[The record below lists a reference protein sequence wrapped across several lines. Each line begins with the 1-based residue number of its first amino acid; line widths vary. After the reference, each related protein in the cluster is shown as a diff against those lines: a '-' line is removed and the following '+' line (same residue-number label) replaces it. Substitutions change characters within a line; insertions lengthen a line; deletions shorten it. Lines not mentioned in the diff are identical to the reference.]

1 MEAKFEDYWEE
12 LRNEIISELPSYGN
26 MPQEG
31 IDWIERVNDNFI
43 ISRFLINHK
52 LIIYYLFIV
61 LISKYLHNYE

>member
-31 IDWIERVNDNFI
+31 IDWIERVNSIFNI
-43 ISRFLINHK
+43 KI
-52 LIIYYLFIV
+52 
-61 LISKYLHNYE
+61 

>member
-31 IDWIERVNDNFI
+31 IDWIERVNNIYNKQYIKSLIFKKNFKKRI
-43 ISRFLINHK
+43 
-52 LIIYYLFIV
+52 
-61 LISKYLHNYE
+61 EE